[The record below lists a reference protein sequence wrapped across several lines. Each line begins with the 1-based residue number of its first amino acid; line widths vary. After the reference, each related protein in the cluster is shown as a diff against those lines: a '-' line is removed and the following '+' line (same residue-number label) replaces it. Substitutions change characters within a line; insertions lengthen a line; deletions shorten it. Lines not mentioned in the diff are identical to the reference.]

1 MGIHG
6 EIKCPKCS
14 FSSGGR
20 LGMGEEHR
28 WGQYVADAQQELAEE
43 CPDHSNTRP
52 WKFTQRE
59 EWQ

>member
-1 MGIHG
+1 MADPAYRRIADSLRHAIEAGTLV
-6 EIKCPKCS
+6 
-14 FSSGGR
+14 GGDQ
-20 LGMGEEHR
+20 LPTE
-28 WGQYVADAQQELAEE
+28 QELAEE